1 MTAMTMGTVR
11 SKILLTVLVLVML
24 FGLSNAAWAATTCKL
39 YVDDMLIGT
48 DVPQTEEDPQ
58 VYMDVPPEVKNGVS
72 YVPLRFVGELFGA
85 EVNLAWSKVWVTLDD
100 TLISLTIG
108 EKTARVNDRTLE
120 LAGASYVKNGRTMV
134 PLRFISEA
142 FGYKVN
148 YANSKIWI
156 KTPPLVIDGKEVAI
170 MTGETHMTA
179 EAFWTD
185 YRGNIG
191 INGLWNLFEGTKIR
205 EIEEPAGAKA
215 EFISFSSVEDYY
227 FGEDIYHF
235 VGADG
240 VTIASLH
247 CYILQNGDAE
257 VLNKPK
263 YIMQDE
269 VSGKWY
275 EMSQA
280 LDKDKVWELKCGMFV
295 VGNRA

>member
-1 MTAMTMGTVR
+1 MKKMLCFVMALMVCVAMSVP
-11 SKILLTVLVLVML
+11 
-24 FGLSNAAWAATTCKL
+24 AWAATTCKL
-39 YVDDMLIGT
+39 YVDDVLIGT
-48 DVPQTEEDPQ
+48 EAPKTEGDPQ

-72 YVPLRFVGELFGA
+72 YVPLRFVSELFGA
-85 EVNLAWSKVWVTLDD
+85 EVNLAWGQVWVTLDD
-100 TLISLTIG
+100 TLVSLTIG
-108 EKTARVNDRTLE
+108 EKTATVNDQTVQL
-120 LAGASYVKNGRTMV
+120 LGASYAKNGRTMV

-191 INGLWNLFEGTKIR
+191 INGLWNLFEGAKGQ

-215 EFISFSSVEDYY
+215 EFVSFSSEDDYY
-227 FGEDIYHF
+227 FGDDIYHF
-235 VGADG
+235 VGVDG

-247 CYILQNGDAE
+247 YYILQNGDAE

-280 LDKDKVWELKCGMFV
+280 LDKDKAWELKCGMFV